1 MDNNF
6 QKYREN
12 EVMKK
17 VFQLILVFIFEI
29 VLFGLELTVVGKYQ
43 NSTKTANQMSITYIS
58 NTLYIISALILRR
71 SLQFR
76 LYPVIFSFTITMAF
90 LHPFPKSA
98 FFVFIKLLQIAVTIF
113 RAIWVFFFYESF
125 KNIFDWQNF
134 LKYKSNQRLIG
145 KCNIIFYLN
154 AKIV

>member
-1 MDNNF
+1 MENNL

-17 VFQLILVFIFEI
+17 VFQLTLVYIFEV
-29 VLFGLELTVVGKYQ
+29 VLLGIEFTMIGKYQ
-43 NSTKTANQMSITYIS
+43 TSTRTAFTITIIYIS
-58 NTLYIISALILRR
+58 NTLYIISALILKR

-76 LYPVIFSFTITMAF
+76 LYPVIFAFTITMTF
-90 LHPFPKSA
+90 LHPFPKKGI
-98 FFVFIKLLQIAVTIF
+98 FMLIKLLQIVVTIS

-125 KNIFDWQNF
+125 RNIFDWQNF

-145 KCNIIFYLN
+145 K
-154 AKIV
+154 